1 MKAALILAAVL
12 LLVVVAST
20 SNLAR
25 RDAKVDDVALGAANA
40 IPPVDIPASL
50 VQAGEAGAEVKLVLL
65 ALLPEG
71 FDSTEIQL
79 EPGDYLF
86 IIGNR
91 TGLKEVDVRLER
103 EGKERVAAAMVGGR
117 RRDWKQR
124 LKLTPGT
131 YLVTAADNPDWTCRI
146 VVGR

>member
-1 MKAALILAAVL
+1 MKAALILAAVF
-12 LLVVVAST
+12 LLVVVGAT

-25 RDAKVDDVALGAANA
+25 RGANAEDVVLTANA
-40 IPPVDIPASL
+40 IPPVGIPASL
-50 VQAGEAGAEVKLVLL
+50 AQSGEAGPEVKLVLL

-79 EPGDYLF
+79 EAGDYLF

-91 TGLKEVDVRLER
+91 TGLKEVNVRLER
-103 EGKERVAAAMVGGR
+103 EGNGRVAAARVGGR
-117 RRDWKQR
+117 RSDWKQR